1 MSWRRRK
8 KKLGVHE
15 SPPAT
20 PQSGL
25 PERNE
30 SSRPAVNLT
39 TKLRLAADFGVV
51 FKRVADLIR
60 NELATAGK
68 VRTMA
73 CFVYAGDRKEDGS
86 TSPTIKTVFLSWK
99 TEFQKELIRKRIR
112 DKAVLEK
119 ASAVL
124 VVADAEM
131 GPANAQPNGSSQRK
145 GTILISGTSP
155 SADFSASLTYVVQGE
170 TDTVSLDEMQ
180 WFDEPAY
187 NFFLDGIH
195 TK

>member
-1 MSWRRRK
+1 
-8 KKLGVHE
+8 
-15 SPPAT
+15 
-20 PQSGL
+20 
-25 PERNE
+25 
-30 SSRPAVNLT
+30 
-39 TKLRLAADFGVV
+39 
-51 FKRVADLIR
+51 
-60 NELATAGK
+60 
-68 VRTMA
+68 MA

-124 VVADAEM
+124 VVADAKM

-155 SADFSASLTYVVQGE
+155 SADFSASLTYVVQGD

>member
-1 MSWRRRK
+1 VK
-8 KKLGVHE
+8 
-15 SPPAT
+15 
-20 PQSGL
+20 
-25 PERNE
+25 
-30 SSRPAVNLT
+30 
-39 TKLRLAADFGVV
+39 
-51 FKRVADLIR
+51 
-60 NELATAGK
+60 NELAAAGK
-68 VRTMA
+68 VGTKA
-73 CFVYAGDRKEDGS
+73 CFVYAGDGKEDGS
-86 TSPTIKTVFLSWK
+86 TSPIIKIVSLSWK
-99 TEFQKELIRKRIR
+99 TEFQKELIRRRIR

-131 GPANAQPNGSSQRK
+131 GRANARPNGSSQRK

-155 SADFSASLTYVVQGE
+155 SADFSASLTYAVQGE

-187 NFFLDGIH
+187 NFFLDGIY

>member
-8 KKLGVHE
+8 KKAVTYE
-15 SPPAT
+15 PSPAM

-68 VRTMA
+68 VRTMV

>member
-1 MSWRRRK
+1 M
-8 KKLGVHE
+8 
-15 SPPAT
+15 
-20 PQSGL
+20 
-25 PERNE
+25 
-30 SSRPAVNLT
+30 
-39 TKLRLAADFGVV
+39 
-51 FKRVADLIR
+51 R

-86 TSPTIKTVFLSWK
+86 TSPTIKTVSLSWK

-131 GPANAQPNGSSQRK
+131 GPADARPNGSSQRNTHA
-145 GTILISGTSP
+145 GAPARTSMKITGP
-155 SADFSASLTYVVQGE
+155 HHALGI
-170 TDTVSLDEMQ
+170 
-180 WFDEPAY
+180 AY
-187 NFFLDGIH
+187 L
-195 TK
+195 